1 MKFLISVPY
10 ARTIPVLRMKCKKGT
25 QTANV
30 QSSGGSL
37 FNELMLA
44 LLQLIQ
50 PNHYTVLEPN
60 HVIYVHLALN
70 SAFSN
75 FAATKMNISC
85 SGQSNLL
92 YSNAQRK
99 KLLDAEQLCLADSMH
114 IAIPHNINTTQHI
127 VGLFAAKFGNWEDDR
142 QQGSDVSILP
152 IYAICIKHF
161 LWRSPSLWHGIRM
174 EYTKHILIVWMIILF
189 RNSMDR
195 RQTIYWTRL
204 VHSYCEGVLYLDVN
218 ISKDMQNTCFK
229 CPVSQ
234 CIGLEHMEIGCAR
247 NISKFCICSDC
258 INRIS

>member
-85 SGQSNLL
+85 SGQLNLL

-161 LWRSPSLWHGIRM
+161 LWRSPSLSHGIRM
-174 EYTKHILIVWMIILF
+174 EYTKH
-189 RNSMDR
+189 NTHSMYD
-195 RQTIYWTRL
+195 YS
-204 VHSYCEGVLYLDVN
+204 V
-218 ISKDMQNTCFK
+218 
-229 CPVSQ
+229 
-234 CIGLEHMEIGCAR
+234 
-247 NISKFCICSDC
+247 SKFDGPST
-258 INRIS
+258 NHLLNQISSQLLWRGIIPWREHFERYAKYML